1 MGSDAEMEDGEAP
14 VAPNEDFPEAM
25 KVNTSNAGGEVSMPL
40 EETNRVRE
48 KLGMKPLRQGESDR
62 DKARRE
68 VEETER
74 AARAA
79 DAKEAETAALAA
91 KIAAAKEKRTMEQR
105 NRSTKQL
112 GEAAA
117 ADDDDMMAWVNKS
130 RKIEEKRRKEERRKA
145 EELARKLAE
154 QDDEAEESEGDDI
167 YGGKDLAGLRVRHG
181 LEEVNEG
188 ETMILTLKDSSIL
201 DDKLQGINE
210 EEDELENVNVA
221 QEHKRQKARK
231 AATKRSDNPFGA
243 DEDDTGKKILA
254 KYDEDDDDAD
264 EGLTLDAGGTIDAAE
279 EKRKADI
286 KRRLAASLSGVS
298 ANAVVD
304 TADVERKNMA
314 EFMSAAEVAE
324 AAAAKFNK
332 PKKKRRKKLREKK
345 FDVSEIENDHIA
357 QAAAEEQARNAQN
370 AETRKRGRFVEDEE
384 TETKKAQGFQNALKK
399 AKMKTD
405 ERILAEMAGDAGDDE
420 DDELNRALERSRRL
434 AGRGADSFRSEADVA
449 REAAARRAMDGP
461 EGVDEGGV
469 LGGEGVVFN
478 DVQEFVHGI
487 NMEDRRAARSEA
499 VVPGDAPP
507 AGDMPP
513 VPPPPPPGGDAM
525 DVDGMPP
532 GGMPPVPPPPPPGG
546 EADTAKEDADDANPL
561 DGVQG
566 NDLGG
571 GLAATLA
578 LLKETGKLHENEMW
592 DGRTNDK
599 KPLALQRTREAAE
612 ITGAEFDGYEFD
624 FKMDKYDEFG
634 RKMTPK
640 EAFRELCHRFHGIEP
655 GRLKKEKRLK
665 AYQEEVKAKK
675 MRGGESVTGS
685 VDKMKMAQKAT
696 AAPYVVLSGKIRA
709 GQISD
714 AVSKYATAGLEDT
727 DKDATVKGG
736 AGGKASAAQGGV
748 GGGASELDP
757 STLPMLTG
765 ADKVKFMMSKR

>member
-14 VAPNEDFPEAM
+14 VAQVEDFPEAM
-25 KVNTSNAGGEVSMPL
+25 KVNTSNAGGEVSMSL

-243 DEDDTGKKILA
+243 DEDDAGKKILA
-254 KYDEDDDDAD
+254 KYDEDDDDD
-264 EGLTLDAGGTIDAAE
+264 DGLTLDAGGTIDAAE

-324 AAAAKFNK
+324 AAAAKSTNPRRSVGRSYGRRSSTCRRLRTTTSRRRRRRNRRET
-332 PKKKRRKKLREKK
+332 PKTRKLGNEVGSWRTKRRR
-345 FDVSEIENDHIA
+345 
-357 QAAAEEQARNAQN
+357 R
-370 AETRKRGRFVEDEE
+370 RKPRG
-384 TETKKAQGFQNALKK
+384 
-399 AKMKTD
+399 
-405 ERILAEMAGDAGDDE
+405 
-420 DDELNRALERSRRL
+420 S
-434 AGRGADSFRSEADVA
+434 
-449 REAAARRAMDGP
+449 
-461 EGVDEGGV
+461 
-469 LGGEGVVFN
+469 
-478 DVQEFVHGI
+478 
-487 NMEDRRAARSEA
+487 
-499 VVPGDAPP
+499 
-507 AGDMPP
+507 
-513 VPPPPPPGGDAM
+513 
-525 DVDGMPP
+525 
-532 GGMPPVPPPPPPGG
+532 
-546 EADTAKEDADDANPL
+546 
-561 DGVQG
+561 
-566 NDLGG
+566 
-571 GLAATLA
+571 
-578 LLKETGKLHENEMW
+578 
-592 DGRTNDK
+592 
-599 KPLALQRTREAAE
+599 RTR
-612 ITGAEFDGYEFD
+612 
-624 FKMDKYDEFG
+624 
-634 RKMTPK
+634 
-640 EAFRELCHRFHGIEP
+640 
-655 GRLKKEKRLK
+655 
-665 AYQEEVKAKK
+665 
-675 MRGGESVTGS
+675 
-685 VDKMKMAQKAT
+685 
-696 AAPYVVLSGKIRA
+696 
-709 GQISD
+709 
-714 AVSKYATAGLEDT
+714 
-727 DKDATVKGG
+727 
-736 AGGKASAAQGGV
+736 
-748 GGGASELDP
+748 
-757 STLPMLTG
+757 
-765 ADKVKFMMSKR
+765 